1 MTAVVRRP
9 FSFPRIVTIVLAL
22 ALGACSSSSGN
33 KTAGGQAAVRG
44 GYKIGIPYTI
54 RGVKYYPRE
63 DFAYDKT
70 GLASWYGDPFHGRK
84 TASGEIYNKWA
95 MTAAHKTLQMPSLV
109 EVTNLDN
116 GRKLVLRIN
125 DRGPFVSGR
134 IIDLSR
140 GAARKLGVEKTG
152 VAKVRVRILEKESRR
167 MKQLALANMS
177 SKAVAVAA
185 RKAAVVPSQP
195 PTAPVVAGPAPTAT
209 GSPTALTVPPVAE
222 QIAARPSP
230 AAPPVRV
237 STRRSIRS
245 ENLAPRP
252 AARVA
257 PPPAAAPTPTVIA
270 PKPPTVIAA
279 RSKVAAPATPGKGS
293 IFIQAGAFR
302 SAGNALRLRDTLASI
317 GQARV
322 VPAQVRG
329 QRYYRVRLGPVATI
343 EQGNRLLARV
353 VGAGY
358 PKARMIV
365 RD

>member
-1 MTAVVRRP
+1 MIAIACTGAKRP
-9 FSFPRIVTIVLAL
+9 FSHIWVLSVALAL
-22 ALGACSSSSGN
+22 ALSACSSSPGN
-33 KTAGGQAAVRG
+33 KTASGQAAVRG

-54 RGVKYYPRE
+54 QGVKYYPRE

-70 GLASWYGDPFHGRK
+70 GLASWYGDPFNGRK
-84 TASGEIYNKWA
+84 TASGEIYDKWA

-109 EVTNLDN
+109 EVTNLEN

-152 VAKVRVRILEKESRR
+152 VARVRVRILKKESQR

-177 SKAVAVAA
+177 PKAIGVAA
-185 RKAAVVPSQP
+185 RTAAVAPSQP
-195 PTAPVVAGPAPTAT
+195 PTAPVVASPAPAAV
-209 GSPTALTVPPVAE
+209 GGPTALTVPPLAN
-222 QIAARPSP
+222 QTATRPSP
-230 AAPPVRV
+230 VASPVQV
-237 STRRSIRS
+237 STPRSIRS

-252 AARVA
+252 ATRIA
-257 PPPAAAPTPTVIA
+257 PPPAAS
-270 PKPPTVIAA
+270 PPPVV
-279 RSKVAAPATPGKGS
+279 VAAKPKVVAPAAPGEGS
-293 IFIQAGAFR
+293 IFVQAGAFR
-302 SAGNALRLRDTLASI
+302 SAGNARRLRDALASI

-329 QRYYRVRLGPVATI
+329 QRYYRVRLGPVASI

>member
-1 MTAVVRRP
+1 MSGIARRP
-9 FSFPRIVTIVLAL
+9 FSYGWVLAVALAL
-22 ALGACSSSSGN
+22 ALGACSSLRGN
-33 KTAGGQAAVRG
+33 KTAGGQPAVRG
-44 GYKIGIPYTI
+44 GYKIGVPYTI

-84 TASGEIYNKWA
+84 TASGEIYDKWA

-109 EVTNLDN
+109 EVTNLEN

-152 VAKVRVRILEKESRR
+152 VAKVRVRILKRESLR

-177 SKAVAVAA
+177 PKAVAVAA
-185 RKAAVVPSQP
+185 RAAAVAPSQP
-195 PTAPVVAGPAPTAT
+195 PTAPVVASPAPAAT
-209 GSPTALTVPPVAE
+209 GGPTALTVPPLTG
-222 QIAARPSP
+222 QTAARP
-230 AAPPVRV
+230 AARPVRV
-237 STRRSIRS
+237 STPRSIGS
-245 ENLAPRP
+245 ENLAPKP
-252 AARVA
+252 AARIA
-257 PPPAAAPTPTVIA
+257 PPPAVS
-270 PKPPTVIAA
+270 PPPIV
-279 RSKVAAPATPGKGS
+279 VAAGPKAPAPQVSGNGS

-302 SAGNALRLRDTLASI
+302 SAGNARRLRDALATI

-329 QRYYRVRLGPVATI
+329 QRYYRVRLGPVVTI

-353 VGAGY
+353 VSAGY
-358 PKARMIV
+358 PRARMIV